1 VGALA
6 PTETGIL
13 DLPDDGDEDGEE
25 AALRVIQEA
34 WKPSDLQGS
43 FDKDPDLFPEEG
55 EATRVDGVVTSGVPD
70 RFGSAITE
78 ERVLNQYDGAVVQV
92 GSYTGPLLA
101 NPNARDRPVER
112 LTHRI
117 KYVAHLAALGMTSSE
132 IAERSGY
139 SPATVNKLLRAPL
152 VSLEVERARQSF
164 LRQDPDTSLRIM
176 IPKALTAISEVLDST
191 EEKRSL
197 KVDTAFKLLERTHG
211 KPKQSVDMGGNLL
224 KDLFELLDQRD
235 ATSAVRT
242 IEVKADEAQV
252 VEARA
257 ADPLDEALEEFSVG
271 VMQGGDKK

>member
-1 VGALA
+1 
-6 PTETGIL
+6 
-13 DLPDDGDEDGEE
+13 
-25 AALRVIQEA
+25 
-34 WKPSDLQGS
+34 
-43 FDKDPDLFPEEG
+43 
-55 EATRVDGVVTSGVPD
+55 
-70 RFGSAITE
+70 
-78 ERVLNQYDGAVVQV
+78 
-92 GSYTGPLLA
+92 
-101 NPNARDRPVER
+101 
-112 LTHRI
+112 
-117 KYVAHLAALGMTSSE
+117 
-132 IAERSGY
+132 
-139 SPATVNKLLRAPL
+139 
-152 VSLEVERARQSF
+152 
-164 LRQDPDTSLRIM
+164 
-176 IPKALTAISEVLDST
+176 LDST